1 MFDNRHWPVDKDGLA
16 SFGNEEINELFQH
29 HKEFFI
35 DTNREAVFE
44 HWLGRSRSIR
54 AQVSAR
60 ARLQVAMSADLG
72 EIHT

>member
-29 HKEFFI
+29 HKELFI

-44 HWLGRSRSIR
+44 HWLDLKIESDKSPGLGAGETSGRYVSRSW
-54 AQVSAR
+54 
-60 ARLQVAMSADLG
+60 
-72 EIHT
+72 